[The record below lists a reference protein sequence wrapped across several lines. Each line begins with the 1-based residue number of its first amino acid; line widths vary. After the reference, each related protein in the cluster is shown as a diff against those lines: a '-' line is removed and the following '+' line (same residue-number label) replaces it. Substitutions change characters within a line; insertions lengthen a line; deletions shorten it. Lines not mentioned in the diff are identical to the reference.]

1 MADHRA
7 DVEDMDVE
15 DMDDVEFDNIGNI
28 KDMNDVAEYIRNV
41 NEEQFANIRDE
52 VFEVLDKMEV
62 EEIMNKDSSDEEVLS
77 DDTGCA
83 NDMNEYE
90 MDSVEK
96 FVSSL
101 EMHMLNARIKHC
113 VIQQVVL

>member
-1 MADHRA
+1 M
-7 DVEDMDVE
+7 
-15 DMDDVEFDNIGNI
+15 
-28 KDMNDVAEYIRNV
+28 
-41 NEEQFANIRDE
+41 
-52 VFEVLDKMEV
+52 FEVLDKMEV

-101 EMHMLNARIKHC
+101 EVHMLNARIKRDPQLVYNRWCFNHLYIMHDSYSYGKPI
-113 VIQQVVL
+113 VPMIHAAML

>member
-1 MADHRA
+1 M
-7 DVEDMDVE
+7 
-15 DMDDVEFDNIGNI
+15 
-28 KDMNDVAEYIRNV
+28 
-41 NEEQFANIRDE
+41 
-52 VFEVLDKMEV
+52 FEVLDKMEV